1 MEAPDMAPETGEAY
15 ADTFERVSVYV
26 ENHPGCD
33 AAEVALALGAL
44 RGATDAALR
53 RLERGRI
60 RATSRRALSGV
71 QAVSEGGVSAPE
83 TGQGRQAR

>member
-1 MEAPDMAPETGEAY
+1 MAPPTSEAY

-53 RLERGRI
+53 RLERAGFVQRRDGRY
-60 RATSRRALSGV
+60 RAFKPYRRA
-71 QAVSEGGVSAPE
+71 A
-83 TGQGRQAR
+83 